1 MPKEQSKTKS
11 FVLRID
17 AETMEALEKWAADE
31 FRSINGQIQW
41 LIDDALR
48 RSGLPPPKKHA
59 WCYEKG
65 PALEGSALISFTVR
79 RDYLRSP
86 SLLSSITRPASPAR

>member
-31 FRSINGQIQW
+31 FRSINGQLQKWAADEFRSINGQLQW

-48 RSGLPPPKKHA
+48 RSGRLPTKKHD
-59 WCYEKG
+59 
-65 PALEGSALISFTVR
+65 R
-79 RDYLRSP
+79 
-86 SLLSSITRPASPAR
+86 

>member
-31 FRSINGQIQW
+31 FRSINGQLQW

-48 RSGLPPPKKHA
+48 RSGRLPTKKHN
-59 WCYEKG
+59 
-65 PALEGSALISFTVR
+65 R
-79 RDYLRSP
+79 
-86 SLLSSITRPASPAR
+86 